1 MKMTLIAVLA
11 SFAIYVFHSTLPSVL
26 IQHPAAGICAEN
38 AIVLPSRKSSRGL
51 VILNLKVSKYCGDS
65 SRVTRTAIKPALP
78 GRSAPVHF

>member
-11 SFAIYVFHSTLPSVL
+11 AFAIYVFHSTVPSVL
-26 IQHPAAGICAEN
+26 IQHPAGICAEN